1 MAVAALPA
9 HAAATLDRRRFGP
22 GVAQTVMGLVSL
34 FAFGLGTRT
43 ANGAQTTFGMTLRTR
58 PAPKV
63 DDWVLDS
70 RPLIVGLSVVCI
82 AIGVLRLVVD
92 LPRPWR
98 NVATSVLLFC
108 FTFAFMAWAAADPK
122 GMHTLS
128 IPSLLD
134 ATVIAAVPL
143 MLGALGGV
151 IGERSGVVNVAIEG
165 QLLFSAFMTALVGS
179 ASHNLWI
186 GVVAGVLCGGLM
198 GLLLAVLAIRYLVE
212 QVVLGVVLNVLALGV
227 TGFLY
232 KSLMQTNQASYNN
245 LQPFSSLR
253 IPGLASI
260 PVVGPVLFDQPLLAY
275 LTVFLVV
282 LVHLGLFRT
291 RWGLRTRAVG
301 EHPAAADTLGI
312 KVLRLRYRNVVV
324 GGMFAGLGGAWLVGN
339 VGNFTESMTNGRG
352 FIALA
357 AVIFGRWS
365 PFGALAAA
373 GLFGFTGALANQTSS
388 LLTPIPSDLLS
399 TLPYAA
405 TLFAVA
411 GLIGRVRAPAA
422 DGKPYVK
429 E

>member
-1 MAVAALPA
+1 MEP
-9 HAAATLDRRRFGP
+9 P
-22 GVAQTVMGLVSL
+22 
-34 FAFGLGTRT
+34 
-43 ANGAQTTFGMTLRTR
+43 
-58 PAPKV
+58 
-63 DDWVLDS
+63 
-70 RPLIVGLSVVCI
+70 
-82 AIGVLRLVVD
+82 RL
-92 LPRPWR
+92 WR

-108 FTFAFMAWAAADPK
+108 FTFSYMAWSAADPK
-122 GMHTLS
+122 GLNTLN

-134 ATVIAAVPL
+134 ATVVAAVPL

-151 IGERSGVVNVAIEG
+151 VCERSGVVNVAIEG
-165 QLLFSAFMTALVGS
+165 QLLFGAFMTALVGS
-179 ASHNLWI
+179 ATHNLWI
-186 GVVAGVLCGGLM
+186 GVVAGALAGALM
-198 GLLLAVLAIRYLVE
+198 GLLLAVLAIRYLIE

-232 KSLMQTNQASYNN
+232 KSLMQTNQTSYNT
-245 LQPFSSLR
+245 LTVFTSMR
-253 IPGLASI
+253 VPGLAAI
-260 PVVGPVLFDQPLLAY
+260 PVIGPVLFDQPLIIY
-275 LTVFLVV
+275 LTVLLTV

-301 EHPAAADTLGI
+301 EHPAAADTVGI
-312 KVLRLRYRNVVV
+312 KVLRIRYRNVVL
-324 GGMFAGLGGAWLVGN
+324 GGVFAGLGGAWLVGN
-339 VGNFTESMTNGRG
+339 VGQFQESMTNGKG

-373 GLFGFTGALANQTSS
+373 GLFGFASALATGTSS
-388 LLTPIPSDLLS
+388 LGTPIPSDLLS